1 MSSRRPYS
9 GDYASKPLCSPE
21 KAGKH
26 AGVLLDLQLSLYS
39 YEMTMAKNI
48 FAQLHALAV
57 MVLQLIEYFAIR
69 MWQSAPTAYPP
80 GQVASSPMWNRNYS
94 WRTATD
100 IVLYS
105 HTETNL

>member
-9 GDYASKPLCSPE
+9 GDYASNLLCSPG

-26 AGVLLDLQLSLYS
+26 AGVLLDLQLSLDS
-39 YEMTMAKNI
+39 YEITVAKNI

-69 MWQSAPTAYPP
+69 IWQSVPRTYPP
-80 GQVASSPMWNRNYS
+80 GQVASPPMWNRNYS
-94 WRTATD
+94 WKTATD